1 MRMSGRSA
9 PREAGG
15 GFKASG
21 TAAGRNT
28 SFDNA
33 YNTAIPRMVTAE
45 DFSSSNDKT
54 GPSDNTD
61 SGSQNSVV
69 EAVDKLVAVLHRV
82 EPPQQVLPSVQLGIV
97 PTSEVCLEGVPVK
110 ALLDTGSPISIT
122 SFEFF
127 LKVCVQNRKSSESPE
142 EWGKA
147 VKL

>member
-45 DFSSSNDKT
+45 DVSSSNDKT

-82 EPPQQVLPSVQLGIV
+82 EPPRQVLPSVQLAQ
-97 PTSEVCLEGVPVK
+97 PVK
-110 ALLDTGSPISIT
+110 YALRG
-122 SFEFF
+122 
-127 LKVCVQNRKSSESPE
+127 CQ
-142 EWGKA
+142 
-147 VKL
+147 